1 MRTAREDH
9 VRVGITDL
17 FMKMNVAT
25 GGKDP
30 NAAMGD
36 ALRALGLQPT
46 RQEGAYSEY
55 GGHFR
60 GRPAGLKIDG
70 SAIVQA
76 GNQAM
81 AKGMGIQAAAAMG
94 VVSGGFATWASKTH
108 DHRARADMRNARM
121 HLQFG
126 IGGARPPAAPIAVG
140 RDPSA
145 GHPLAPGIFC
155 STTQEAWPH
164 IAQPYVVHALAAGC
178 FDRIVVNGQWLESA
192 WSPAMSEWQ
201 HIAAAPQSFGDC
213 IGRSLAALSALA
225 DILMG

>member
-1 MRTAREDH
+1 M
-9 VRVGITDL
+9 GITDF

-30 NAAMGD
+30 NAALAD

-46 RQEGAYSEY
+46 RQEGAYGEY
-55 GGHFR
+55 GGYFR

-70 SAIVQA
+70 SAIMQA

-94 VVSGGFATWASKTH
+94 IVSGGFANWAAKTH
-108 DHRARADMRNARM
+108 DHRARSNMQSARI
-121 HLQFG
+121 HLQSG
-126 IGGARPPAAPIAVG
+126 ICGTRPPAAPIALG

-145 GHPLAPGIFC
+145 GHPLGPGIFC

-164 IAQPYVVHALAAGC
+164 VAQPYVVNALAAGC
-178 FDRIVVNGQWLESA
+178 FDRIVLNGQWLESA
-192 WSPAMSEWQ
+192 WSPPMSEWQ
-201 HIAAAPQSFGDC
+201 NIAAAPQTFGDC

-225 DILMG
+225 DILMGPAG